1 MAVTVRLPSI
11 LSRYAGGA
19 RALSL
24 AGGTVGDVLAEL
36 GARHPELGQRLTEAT
51 DDRNPFV
58 TIYLN
63 DEDVRFLGG
72 TGASVTDGDELSL
85 VPAIAGG

>member
-1 MAVTVRLPSI
+1 MAVTVRLPSL
-11 LSRYAGGA
+11 LSRFAGGA
-19 RALSL
+19 RELSL
-24 AGGTVGDVLAEL
+24 TAGTVGDVLAEL
-36 GARHPELGQRLTEAT
+36 GVRHPELGRRLAEAT

-58 TIYLN
+58 TVYLN

-72 TGASVTDGDELSL
+72 ASASVTDGDELSL